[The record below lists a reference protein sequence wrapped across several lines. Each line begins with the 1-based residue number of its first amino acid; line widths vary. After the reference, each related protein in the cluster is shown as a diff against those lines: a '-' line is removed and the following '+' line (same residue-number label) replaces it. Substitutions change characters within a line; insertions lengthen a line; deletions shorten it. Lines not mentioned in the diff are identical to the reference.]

1 MVILFSYNFV
11 SFFVQIMIQRCSIS
25 CNWWLSLVFNNLHV
39 PQNIWFLFIVSYF
52 LVKIVCSIDFSLQ
65 YVLPFAFLW
74 CHLTCSSVLCISHK
88 LTGKP
93 KAVRSNVIALSY
105 IWLPR
110 FKLIKTERERQIP
123 CNVTYMWN
131 PKYDTN

>member
-1 MVILFSYNFV
+1 MVILFSYNFF

-25 CNWWLSLVFNNLHV
+25 CNWWLSFICNNLHV
-39 PQNIWFLFIVSYF
+39 PQNIWFLSYL

-65 YVLPFAFLW
+65 YVLLFAFLW
-74 CHLTCSSVLCISHK
+74 CHLTCSSVLCVFHK

-93 KAVRSNVIALSY
+93 RAVWSNVTALSY
-105 IWLPR
+105 IWLTK

-123 CNVTYMWN
+123 CGVTYM
-131 PKYDTN
+131 